1 MESVRL
7 RLSKDYKQRKLNA
20 PTMQQLTL
28 KHFQLLITNIKTLF
42 SVGGNNA
49 ANIKC
54 GVFSCAAFITL
65 ANFINVLESGLYSH
79 FSFYC
84 CGTDHLFLSV
94 HLKKYNNVLFDNSV
108 FYLGSYCY
116 WCNNGTA
123 FRSSKLLPRYL
134 VLNTNELNIILTN
147 SFVFW

>member
-1 MESVRL
+1 
-7 RLSKDYKQRKLNA
+7 
-20 PTMQQLTL
+20 MQQLTL

-79 FSFYC
+79 FTFHC
-84 CGTDHLFLSV
+84 CCTDHLFLSV
-94 HLKKYNNVLFDNSV
+94 HLKNTTMFCLMTQFFSWGAIVSDVITEMPSEAVNYCQGANVSRLKYER
-108 FYLGSYCY
+108 
-116 WCNNGTA
+116 A
-123 FRSSKLLPRYL
+123 
-134 VLNTNELNIILTN
+134 
-147 SFVFW
+147 